1 MKQRQYTELQLAIIK
16 VLGRVAYH
24 LSKFENKAAFK
35 EIEKIKKDFGIE
47 PPHLT
52 LREYINAN
60 CSGSYHTFWFT
71 INGQTIWV
79 TDLGDFL
86 NDEWCHLF
94 TETNNYYVVK
104 DEKKDNGGDVT
115 NYHCDHHLTLEP
127 KED

>member
-24 LSKFENKAAFK
+24 LSKFENKTAFE

-52 LREYINAN
+52 LREYIDAN
-60 CSGSYHTFWFT
+60 CCGSYHTFWFFIKGQEIT
-71 INGQTIWV
+71 I
-79 TDLGDFL
+79 TDLSGFL
-86 NDEWCHLF
+86 NDKLCHLF

-104 DEKKDNGGDVT
+104 DERKDNGGDAT
-115 NYHCDHHLTLEP
+115 NYHCDHYLTLEP